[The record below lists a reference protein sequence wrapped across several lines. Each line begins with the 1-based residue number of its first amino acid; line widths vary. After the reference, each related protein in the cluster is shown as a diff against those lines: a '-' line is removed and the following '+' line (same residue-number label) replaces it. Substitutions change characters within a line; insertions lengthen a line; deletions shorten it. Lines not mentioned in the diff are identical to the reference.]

1 MSTSANEA
9 AQRSRITH
17 MLDVQSVDRSNPAF
31 VSVTLRG
38 ALAAGVIP
46 DGPTSWVKVFAPH
59 LDSRTGRAYT
69 IRRFDAARDELVVD
83 IISRRQGGL
92 LSDWIAR
99 DLQAGAQLGIAGPR
113 ECKAFKGN
121 ADWYLLLGD
130 ETALPAIASMLEAA
144 QGRDVEAIVEVPF
157 PDYTYVRSPRL
168 RYLFRGREDN
178 DKESY
183 LIHAV
188 DTIGNRPGKGEIWI
202 AGEAG
207 MVKALRNHCRHIW
220 IGRGHS
226 ITATG
231 YWKMGEQDYRDD
243 EAFG

>member
-1 MSTSANEA
+1 MALPVSA
-9 AQRSRITH
+9 AQRSRVTH
-17 MLDVQSVDRSNPAF
+17 TLDVLNVDRSNPAF

-69 IRRFDAARDELVVD
+69 IRRFHADQDELVVD

-113 ECKAFKGN
+113 ECKAFKTD

-144 QGRDVEAIVEVPF
+144 QGRDLEAIVEVPF

-178 DKESY
+178 DKASY
-183 LIHAV
+183 LLHAV
-188 DTIGNRPGKGEIWI
+188 NTVASRPGKGEIWI

-207 MVKALRNHCRHIW
+207 MVKALRKHCGQLSA
-220 IGRGHS
+220 GREHS